1 MKRRY
6 TVSDD
11 EEASEMPSP
20 IELTPS
26 PYLLSSR
33 SSRRGELLMSD
44 LSLDRDH
51 HTSVNNVGLIFRAG
65 DERMDR
71 RVRHYSK
78 GACQAD
84 RSIRPYRFLID
95 FSTGYPTYTI

>member
-1 MKRRY
+1 MKRKY

-11 EEASEMPSP
+11 EEASDMPAP

-51 HTSVNNVGLIFRAG
+51 HIL
-65 DERMDR
+65 
-71 RVRHYSK
+71 
-78 GACQAD
+78 
-84 RSIRPYRFLID
+84 
-95 FSTGYPTYTI
+95 STMWG